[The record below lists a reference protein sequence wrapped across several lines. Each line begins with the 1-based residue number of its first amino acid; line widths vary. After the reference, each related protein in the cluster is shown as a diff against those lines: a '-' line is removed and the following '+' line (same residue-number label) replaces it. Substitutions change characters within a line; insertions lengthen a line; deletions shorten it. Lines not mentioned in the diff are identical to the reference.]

1 MLALHALAAVTAV
14 ASCCCLGLS
23 PGKRDRR
30 AWALSVLMVAA
41 MAVGLT
47 GGSIGLIVGVLAL
60 VAAAPIAVTGAR
72 GERSRGL
79 HRALGALAM
88 GALMIAGAGHGMMT
102 AGHSHGYGAVVV
114 AGVATMGALANLSVL
129 VPTRKQAATLPIA
142 GEALFMVAGVA
153 LMAAA

>member
-1 MLALHALAAVTAV
+1 MLGLHALAAAAAV

-23 PGKRDRR
+23 PGRRDRR

-41 MAVGLT
+41 MAVGLV
-47 GGSIGLIVGVLAL
+47 GGSLGLIVGGLAL
-60 VAAAPIAVTGAR
+60 IAGAPIAVTGAR
-72 GERSRGL
+72 GARARGL

-88 GALMIAGAGHGMMT
+88 GALMIAGAGHGTMAT
-102 AGHSHGYGAVVV
+102 GHSHGYGAVVV
-114 AGVATMGALANLSVL
+114 AGIVALGALANLSVL
-129 VPTRKQAATLPIA
+129 VPTRTGAVPPPIA